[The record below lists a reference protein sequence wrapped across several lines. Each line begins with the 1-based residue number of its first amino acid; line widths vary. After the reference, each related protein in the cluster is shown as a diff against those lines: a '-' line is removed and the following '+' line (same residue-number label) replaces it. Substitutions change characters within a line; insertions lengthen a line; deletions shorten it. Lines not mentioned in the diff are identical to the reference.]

1 MCNTSLY
8 RESFPVLIASLEEV
22 KLLHVNGTSVE
33 KTKAEKAEDISKEIY
48 NVKFA
53 LTLAVLCDVYR
64 IFAQISVL
72 LQVRL
77 FQKI

>member
-48 NVKFA
+48 NVKFV